1 MRETFIFTVLF
12 LAYFMGWETSVNN
25 IQPGDIKY
33 EDVNGDG
40 IINDDDYEYLGK
52 ILSPDKIF
60 GLSLSGN
67 WKGFDFSVLFQ
78 GALGGYT
85 WFTGGACW
93 PFESKCSVSTD
104 VLNNYWSKNN
114 TAAKNLKVYYPR
126 MVSDHSANNYVN
138 STWWLK
144 SSDYLRVKNVE
155 IGYRFPKE
163 ILKHVGIKDLR
174 IYVNG
179 SNLLTWDHIK
189 IFDPES
195 PGGGITYPQ
204 MKVYNM
210 GVDIQF

>member
-1 MRETFIFTVLF
+1 
-12 LAYFMGWETSVNN
+12 
-25 IQPGDIKY
+25 
-33 EDVNGDG
+33 
-40 IINDDDYEYLGK
+40 
-52 ILSPDKIF
+52 
-60 GLSLSGN
+60 
-67 WKGFDFSVLFQ
+67 
-78 GALGGYT
+78 
-85 WFTGGACW
+85 
-93 PFESKCSVSTD
+93 
-104 VLNNYWSKNN
+104 
-114 TAAKNLKVYYPR
+114 